1 MNKDIIQVINHY
13 DENITQRQL
22 SALTG
27 FSLGK
32 VNKIVS
38 EIKQSNLLDKNIVKP
53 YKVQSAVILAA
64 GFGLRMIPLND
75 IGPKALLKVNGEV
88 LIERL
93 ITQLKEK
100 GIDNIYIVVGYQ
112 KEKFEYLIDKFSVEL
127 IVNKDYASDN
137 NCHSVALA
145 SEYLGNSYIVPGD
158 LYFSINPFNKYEYNS
173 YYSLSNVEK
182 DFGYYYVDRHGQL
195 MKGND
200 VFFDAVGLAYFDKET
215 SIKLINNIKELEK
228 SNEKLYWEDALYRR
242 NNRIPLNVRYFNE
255 QDYMEINTFEDLRKL
270 EGHEYLQSKNLKL
283 ITEIFNVDISD
294 IKNVTISK
302 KGMTNRS
309 FTFEVNN
316 KKYIMRI
323 PGEGTEQLINR
334 KQEYEVYQIVS
345 KLGISDRVIYMDPK
359 TGIKVTEFFENSH
372 NCDPEND
379 EEVALCMKKLHAFH
393 DMKLSVNFEFDIFGQ
408 ILYYEKLMGGTSL
421 YPDYEEVK
429 ANVFALKPFIDKEH
443 LPYQLCHIDSVPDNF
458 LLGEKEIKLIDW
470 EYASNQDP
478 HVDIAMYAIYSC
490 YKKPQID
497 RLIDHYFN
505 NQCPELIRYKIYAY
519 VAMAGLLWSNWCEY
533 KYHLGVEFG
542 EYSLCQ
548 YRYGKEYSKLVL
560 EYLKSHGY

>member
-1 MNKDIIQVINHY
+1 
-13 DENITQRQL
+13 
-22 SALTG
+22 
-27 FSLGK
+27 
-32 VNKIVS
+32 
-38 EIKQSNLLDKNIVKP
+38 
-53 YKVQSAVILAA
+53 
-64 GFGLRMIPLND
+64 
-75 IGPKALLKVNGEV
+75 
-88 LIERL
+88 
-93 ITQLKEK
+93 
-100 GIDNIYIVVGYQ
+100 
-112 KEKFEYLIDKFSVEL
+112 
-127 IVNKDYASDN
+127 
-137 NCHSVALA
+137 
-145 SEYLGNSYIVPGD
+145 
-158 LYFSINPFNKYEYNS
+158 
-173 YYSLSNVEK
+173 
-182 DFGYYYVDRHGQL
+182 
-195 MKGND
+195 
-200 VFFDAVGLAYFDKET
+200 
-215 SIKLINNIKELEK
+215 
-228 SNEKLYWEDALYRR
+228 
-242 NNRIPLNVRYFNE
+242 
-255 QDYMEINTFEDLRKL
+255 MEINTFEDLRKL

-283 ITEIFNVDISD
+283 ITEIFNIDISD